1 MKTIKQY
8 MQKVLC
14 GLCLLCVLCVS
25 CEDYTEHNFGKP
37 EELYEAVQVNT
48 YTFELTA
55 DNYKEIATNED
66 NIALAQAADEDGT
79 TLKHLQMVGD
89 SACFVGNI
97 TPQEYLPA
105 ILKSLVGAGEYYSM
119 TAGSSITVRFRQGEL
134 VPTDAYVPQQ
144 GDLTTSGKYLLVPKG
159 MSQVLAG
166 SNNEATGQT
175 FDYGYIY
182 PSGSTRYPNAVNALF
197 DGSIKA
203 DEMAA
208 KYLYN
213 IDKDGDSWLLSNPDN
228 LYMYLDG
235 EHNTFQYLD
244 DLGDIEEGMYPNWS
258 ITYDA
263 ENQIYDITNTETQQT
278 ILYGTQFNSA
288 GAYADKKGEDG
299 YADIQLYVFK
309 ANGSEYVS
317 VGEDVE
323 EVVFTLDEDG
333 WQTKGDYLNCP
344 LTGGTTLS
352 DMDAVYEAIG
362 WSIENKG
369 SIGDLTYVWRYDATY
384 GLRASAFKSST
395 YYPTDVWA
403 ISPSINLKKAEK
415 PIFTFEQAQKYA
427 DDKNIED
434 DKVTDYL
441 QVWLS
446 TNFAGRGGLDA
457 ATWVNVTDKV
467 EGTWPDGSDWTYY
480 PMTLDLTEYAGQTNV
495 CVAFRYISTD
505 GAAATWEVK
514 NVVCKEPEAEEE

>member
-1 MKTIKQY
+1 M
-8 MQKVLC
+8 
-14 GLCLLCVLCVS
+14 
-25 CEDYTEHNFGKP
+25 
-37 EELYEAVQVNT
+37 
-48 YTFELTA
+48 
-55 DNYKEIATNED
+55 
-66 NIALAQAADEDGT
+66 
-79 TLKHLQMVGD
+79 
-89 SACFVGNI
+89 
-97 TPQEYLPA
+97 
-105 ILKSLVGAGEYYSM
+105 
-119 TAGSSITVRFRQGEL
+119 
-134 VPTDAYVPQQ
+134 
-144 GDLTTSGKYLLVPKG
+144 
-159 MSQVLAG
+159 
-166 SNNEATGQT
+166 
-175 FDYGYIY
+175 
-182 PSGSTRYPNAVNALF
+182 
-197 DGSIKA
+197 
-203 DEMAA
+203 
-208 KYLYN
+208 
-213 IDKDGDSWLLSNPDN
+213 
-228 LYMYLDG
+228 
-235 EHNTFQYLD
+235 
-244 DLGDIEEGMYPNWS
+244 
-258 ITYDA
+258 
-263 ENQIYDITNTETQQT
+263 
-278 ILYGTQFNSA
+278 
-288 GAYADKKGEDG
+288 
-299 YADIQLYVFK
+299 
-309 ANGSEYVS
+309 S

-369 SIGDLTYVWRYDATY
+369 SIGDLTYVWRYDAMY